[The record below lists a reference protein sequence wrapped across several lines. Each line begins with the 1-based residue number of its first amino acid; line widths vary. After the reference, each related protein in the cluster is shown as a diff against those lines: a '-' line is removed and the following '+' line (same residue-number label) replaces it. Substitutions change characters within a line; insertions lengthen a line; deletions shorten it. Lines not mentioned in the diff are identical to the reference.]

1 MNASD
6 PATGPPLPL
15 QGVRV
20 LALEQMIAAPWAT
33 QMLTRLGA
41 DVIKVEHPERGE
53 SGRASVPFVT
63 DPQGRRVGATFLR
76 NNLNKRSVGI
86 DLTLGADLVLA
97 LAEHCDVFVQ
107 NFNAGTLDRKGL
119 GYADVSARNPRIVY
133 VSVTGFGTTTA
144 SPYEDR
150 PAYASI
156 AEAMSGVY
164 EWGRQPGRPPVV
176 NPVGGLGDIG
186 SGMFAV
192 MGILAALLH
201 RERTG
206 RGQHVDVAMLD
217 AMVSITDVVT
227 SMWSL
232 GAREKSPGAILD
244 AFLAS
249 DGYFVLQVSREHQF
263 ERLAELI
270 GQPQWTNDERF
281 ATRQGWGD
289 HLEAVIRPAIEGWA
303 ATLTRAEACAEL
315 AAAGVPAGPCNGPA
329 DVLADPHLAMRDML
343 AHLPRPDGDGTYV
356 VPGNPIKLS
365 EAPAPADRRGP
376 WLGEH
381 TDEVLGGMLGIDD
394 ERLAALRA
402 EGIIG

>member
-1 MNASD
+1 RDGRHEEGAVGRARDGAHRRLPRRCAAPGVDVGPPRPRGGPPGVRREARGELGRARPVNASD

-86 DLTLGADLVLA
+86 DLTRGADLVLA

-107 NFNAGTLDRKGL
+107 NFKAGTLDRKGL
-119 GYADVSARNPRIVY
+119 GYAEASARNPSIIY

-144 SPYEDR
+144 PPYEGR

-156 AEAMSGVY
+156 AEAMSGACG
-164 EWGRQPGRPPVV
+164 WGRQPGRRPVV

-192 MGILAALLH
+192 MGILAALL
-201 RERTG
+201 
-206 RGQHVDVAMLD
+206 
-217 AMVSITDVVT
+217 
-227 SMWSL
+227 
-232 GAREKSPGAILD
+232 
-244 AFLAS
+244 
-249 DGYFVLQVSREHQF
+249 
-263 ERLAELI
+263 
-270 GQPQWTNDERF
+270 
-281 ATRQGWGD
+281 
-289 HLEAVIRPAIEGWA
+289 
-303 ATLTRAEACAEL
+303 
-315 AAAGVPAGPCNGPA
+315 
-329 DVLADPHLAMRDML
+329 
-343 AHLPRPDGDGTYV
+343 
-356 VPGNPIKLS
+356 
-365 EAPAPADRRGP
+365 
-376 WLGEH
+376 
-381 TDEVLGGMLGIDD
+381 
-394 ERLAALRA
+394 
-402 EGIIG
+402 